1 MEIRSFRLAAEPADV
16 LILQHCHEIGS
27 AVRATLRSFA
37 VQPSRARRYCLI
49 DGRDS
54 FRLLTAYSLVDKAL
68 SLG

>member
-1 MEIRSFRLAAEPADV
+1 MPRFPRAV
-16 LILQHCHEIGS
+16 S

-54 FRLLTAYSLVDKAL
+54 NTLFTDR
-68 SLG
+68 